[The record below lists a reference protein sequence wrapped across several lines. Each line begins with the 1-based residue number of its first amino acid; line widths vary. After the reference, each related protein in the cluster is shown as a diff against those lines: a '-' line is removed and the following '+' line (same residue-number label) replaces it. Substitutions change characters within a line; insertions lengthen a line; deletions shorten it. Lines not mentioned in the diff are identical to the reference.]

1 MTRRRKHRA
10 AHPGTPTPAQP
21 EIGLVSIPLLCC
33 LLGAALFV
41 YEFGGNKPTLTNE
54 FLALEEAVAASAF
67 DAYRLDEREREAA
80 EKLRRLQNAA
90 RLARLQD
97 EIAALLARHRTLEAQ
112 QQDLDRLE
120 KLLADIAAARQR
132 LAELD
137 RAEDRARAARSSL
150 FGGYTGQYVLIE
162 CLAGEIIV
170 HPANRRIPISQLYE
184 HRDWLLGEIDRLGY
198 VAIAVR
204 PGGWVRDSFAEIKP
218 LVQNHITDRR
228 AADGRSIAHTDF
240 PLEEDAP
247 IAPYLP
253 PTSDT

>member
-1 MTRRRKHRA
+1 MTRRRKHRS
-10 AHPGTPTPAQP
+10 AHPGPAAPSQP

-54 FLALEEAVAASAF
+54 FLALEEAVAASAYT
-67 DAYRLDEREREAA
+67 AYQLDEREQSAA

-90 RLARLQD
+90 RLAALQD
-97 EIAALLARHRTLEAQ
+97 EVTALLEQHARLEAQ

-120 KLLADIAAARQR
+120 KLLAEIEAAQIQLTDLQRQR
-132 LAELD
+132 D
-137 RAEDRARAARSSL
+137 QSRAATTSL
-150 FGGYTGQYVLIE
+150 FGGYNGQYVLIE

-170 HPANRRIPISQLYE
+170 HPQQRRIPLRDFYA

-204 PGGWVRDSFAEIKP
+204 PQAWTQDSFAEIKP
-218 LVQNHITDRR
+218 LVQTHLAARR
-228 AADGRSIAHTDF
+228 AAGQTIAHTDF
-240 PLEEDAP
+240 PLKNDAP
-247 IAPYLP
+247 ITPYLP
-253 PTSDT
+253 PHL